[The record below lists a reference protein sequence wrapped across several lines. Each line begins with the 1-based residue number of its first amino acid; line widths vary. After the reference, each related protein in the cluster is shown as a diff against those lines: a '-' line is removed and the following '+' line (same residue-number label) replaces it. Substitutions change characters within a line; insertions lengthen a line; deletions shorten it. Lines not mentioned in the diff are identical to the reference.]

1 MRLEAALHAS
11 HAADDSGASQRAWRV
26 LGKPKDGQTLY
37 LKPDSLPSSSLEA
50 ILQRFAPKRKLDQTI
65 RVRCWPEPTSFYR
78 YRQQSKELYD
88 SLYLQ
93 PFAVIDESGRSVIVF
108 DGRLR
113 FGRINPEV
121 ADNTPMRTGVKAAA
135 VSEQYSTLR
144 PKLVAER
151 GKAAL

>member
-11 HAADDSGASQRAWRV
+11 HAADDSHASQRAWRV

-88 SLYLQ
+88 SLYVQL
-93 PFAVIDESGRSVIVF
+93 FAVIDLPARLPTDATGELSGLLITWRSY
-108 DGRLR
+108 RH
-113 FGRINPEV
+113 PS
-121 ADNTPMRTGVKAAA
+121 PTGLQGTK
-135 VSEQYSTLR
+135 QYKT
-144 PKLVAER
+144 AYI
-151 GKAAL
+151 